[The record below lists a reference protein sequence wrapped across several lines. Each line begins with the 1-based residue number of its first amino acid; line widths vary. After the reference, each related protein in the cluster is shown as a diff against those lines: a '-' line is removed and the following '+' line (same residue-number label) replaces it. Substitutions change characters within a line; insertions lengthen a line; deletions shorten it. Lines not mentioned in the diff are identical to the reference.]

1 MDPTSRKEEIEMYRI
16 TQNRSYRFVGALGVV
31 LALMLMAMP
40 AVAKEKQEIIEA
52 YKGNVMAVS
61 GGAQGSSVGEFRVY
75 RWSSDDERDEVLA
88 AIKDA
93 TGKPAGKREVAK
105 SLRGLDKA
113 GYVFMS
119 AQIGYPIRYT
129 REFKMAD
136 GSRQIIM
143 ATDRP
148 VSFQE
153 AYTDSMAG
161 DFDVTV
167 IILKFDK
174 DGKGEGIISI
184 GTELVWKEDEQ
195 KIGVTNMS
203 SQPVKVMDLRP
214 VEK

>member
-1 MDPTSRKEEIEMYRI
+1 MYRL
-16 TQNRSYRFVGALGVV
+16 TTRRSYRLVGALGVV
-31 LALMLMAMP
+31 LALLLMAMP
-40 AVAKEKQEIIEA
+40 AAAKEKTDIIEA
-52 YKGNVMAVS
+52 YKGNVMAIS
-61 GGAQGSSVGEFRVY
+61 GGAQGSSIGEFRIY
-75 RWSSDDERDEVLA
+75 RWSSDEERDEVLTA
-88 AIKDA
+88 VKDA
-93 TGKPAGKREVAK
+93 TGKAKANREVAK

-129 REFKMAD
+129 REFKMED

-161 DFDVTV
+161 DFDVTI

-184 GTELVWKEDEQ
+184 GTELVWEEDNQ

-203 SQPVKVMDLRP
+203 SQPVSVKDLRP
-214 VEK
+214 VKK

>member
-1 MDPTSRKEEIEMYRI
+1 MYRA
-16 TQNRSYRFVGALGVV
+16 TLNRNLHVLTTFGVV
-31 LALMLMAMP
+31 LALVLMAMP
-40 AVAKEKQEIIEA
+40 ADAGKKYDTIEA
-52 YKGNVMAVS
+52 YKGNVMATTA
-61 GGAQGSSVGEFRVY
+61 GAQGSSVGEFRVY
-75 RWSSDDERDEVLA
+75 RWSTDDERDTVLA

-93 TGKPAGKREVAK
+93 TGKAKANREVATA
-105 SLRGLDKA
+105 LRGLDKA

-129 REFKMAD
+129 REFKMSD

-167 IILKFDK
+167 IILKWDK
-174 DGKGEGIISI
+174 NGKGEGIISV
-184 GTELVWKEDEQ
+184 GTELVWNEDEQ

-203 SQPVKVMDLRP
+203 SQPVKVMGLRP
-214 VEK
+214 AE